1 MATNVESALTPRLE
15 ARGPW
20 PFTVLRF
27 VRRWPVVPAIIIVLL
42 IVAAVFAPLI
52 SPADPLKTHIR
63 ERNTPPFWAADG
75 SARNLLGTDV
85 LGRDILSRIIFGARI
100 SLMVATVVLSAGTVL
115 GTVVGIIAG
124 YFGGIVDELIMRF
137 VDFTLAIPFILVAL
151 VVVAAV
157 GQSLTIVMLL
167 LIMLSWNFFA
177 RQIRAETLQLK
188 ATEYVSLAR
197 VAGASNWRIMYRHI
211 LPGVTS
217 TIMVLASL
225 RVGQLIL
232 TEAIL
237 SFLGAGIPPPTPAW
251 GLMISEGRDYL
262 GTAWWIAFFP
272 GMAIFLTVV
281 GFNFLGDW
289 LRDWFD
295 PQLRQI

>member
-1 MATNVESALTPRLE
+1 M
-15 ARGPW
+15 
-20 PFTVLRF
+20 
-27 VRRWPVVPAIIIVLL
+27 PAIIIVLL

-52 SPADPLKTHIR
+52 SPADPIKTHIR

-100 SLMVATVVLSAGTVL
+100 SLMVAAVVLSAGTII
-115 GTVVGIIAG
+115 GTVVGMIAG
-124 YFGGIVDELIMRF
+124 YFGGIVDEVIMRF

-167 LIMLSWNFFA
+167 LILLSWNFFA

-188 ATEYVSLAR
+188 SKDYVSLAR
-197 VAGASNWRIMYRHI
+197 VVGASNWRIMYRHI

-217 TIMVLASL
+217 TITVLASL

-281 GFNFLGDW
+281 AFNFLGDW

>member
-1 MATNVESALTPRLE
+1 MTTNVESALTPRLE

-27 VRRWPVVPAIIIVLL
+27 VRRWPLVPAIIIVLL

-52 SPADPLKTHIR
+52 SPADPIKTHIR

-75 SARNLLGTDV
+75 SARHLLGTDV

-100 SLMVATVVLSAGTVL
+100 SLMVAAVVLSAGTIL
-115 GTVVGIIAG
+115 GTVVGMIAG
-124 YFGGIVDELIMRF
+124 YFGGIVDEVIMRF

-167 LIMLSWNFFA
+167 LILLSWNFFA

-188 ATEYVSLAR
+188 SKDYVSLAR

-217 TIMVLASL
+217 TITVLASL

-272 GMAIFLTVV
+272 GMAIFLTVL